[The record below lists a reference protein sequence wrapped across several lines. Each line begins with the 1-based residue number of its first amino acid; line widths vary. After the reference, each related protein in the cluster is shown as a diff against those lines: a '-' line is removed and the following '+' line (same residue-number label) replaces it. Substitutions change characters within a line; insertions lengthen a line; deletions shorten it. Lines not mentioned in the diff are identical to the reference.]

1 MYISTLTYS
10 SLLCGVKL
18 VAPGLH
24 AMGRVRIT
32 RYKLYDRR
40 EYRGE
45 QGLHKGVVDRDD
57 KDLSGL
63 LELGVVDV

>member
-1 MYISTLTYS
+1 
-10 SLLCGVKL
+10 
-18 VAPGLH
+18 
-24 AMGRVRIT
+24 MGRVRIT